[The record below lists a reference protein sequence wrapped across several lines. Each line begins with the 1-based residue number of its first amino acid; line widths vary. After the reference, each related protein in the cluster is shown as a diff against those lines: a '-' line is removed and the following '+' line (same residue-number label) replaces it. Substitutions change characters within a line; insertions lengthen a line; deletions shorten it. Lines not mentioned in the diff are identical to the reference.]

1 MIELYSSICYLY
13 RLECQSNCQ
22 QDIVECLENENVSI
36 VTKKEVQT
44 LSSINAFEL
53 LEAMIKTVNECV
65 AEVPRFG
72 FEICCWNFRG
82 IQLTKY
88 SLPICNLCSACHQ
101 AKELKTKCYYPLIY

>member
-44 LSSINAFEL
+44 LSSINASEL

-72 FEICCWNFRG
+72 FEICSWNFRG

-88 SLPICNLCSACHQ
+88 SLSICNLWSACHQ
-101 AKELKTKCYYPLIY
+101 VKELKTKCYYPLIY